1 MFGNMLG
8 INYDQIFQ
16 QVLKDKNVREHL
28 ADFMIYCFN
37 ECIEL
42 EDAIVCKFKENKE
55 LEKIIDDRILTLANN
70 SETKSKF
77 TRKLR
82 EEKDNGEV

>member
-28 ADFMIYCFN
+28 ADFIVYCFD
-37 ECIEL
+37 ECVEL
-42 EDAIVCKFKENKE
+42 EDAIVNKFKENKE
-55 LEKIIDDRILTLANN
+55 LEKLIDDRILVLANKN
-70 SETKSKF
+70 ETKSKF
-77 TRKLR
+77 TRRLR
-82 EEKDNGEV
+82 EEIENGEV